1 MRDKRNEINYMRK
14 KCTVRNRRKLLV
26 KLRNKR
32 SMDIKRDAGG
42 PKENISQTDMLRKED
57 DIKINCL
64 RK

>member
-14 KCTVRNRRKLLV
+14 KCTVRNMRKLLV

-32 SMDIKRDAGG
+32 SMDIKRDASG
-42 PKENISQTDMLRKED
+42 PKENISQIDMLRKED

>member
-1 MRDKRNEINYMRK
+1 MKDKRNEINYMRK
-14 KCTVRNRRKLLV
+14 NVLYRNKRKLLV

-32 SMDIKRDAGG
+32 SIKRDAGE